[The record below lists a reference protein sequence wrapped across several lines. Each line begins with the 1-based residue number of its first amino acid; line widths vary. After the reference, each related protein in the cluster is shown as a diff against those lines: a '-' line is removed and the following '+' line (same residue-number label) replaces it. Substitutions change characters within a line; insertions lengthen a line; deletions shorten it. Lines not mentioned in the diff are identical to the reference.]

1 MESEPWSA
9 LKAVHGQGLISRNNS
24 RLKLRSE
31 LALAGLSN
39 ISIEC
44 SGSHGLKHRLR
55 SEF

>member
-39 ISIEC
+39 N
-44 SGSHGLKHRLR
+44 
-55 SEF
+55 FD